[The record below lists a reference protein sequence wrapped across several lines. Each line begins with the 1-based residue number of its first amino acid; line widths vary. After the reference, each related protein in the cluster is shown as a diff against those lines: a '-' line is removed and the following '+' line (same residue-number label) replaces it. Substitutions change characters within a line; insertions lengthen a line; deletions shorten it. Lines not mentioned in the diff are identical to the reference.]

1 MQSLSFFDIVCG
13 FRGPMATTTL
23 PETDV
28 KPADSILDSRE
39 TTCCVAGGGP
49 GGMMLALLLARQGVP
64 VTLLEAHRDFDR
76 DFRGDTIHPSTLEI
90 LDQIGLAEP
99 LLQLRHVKI
108 YGPTL
113 RVANSDF
120 NPVDLR
126 RLKTKFPYIMLLP
139 QTRFLEFLAAEAAK
153 YPAFRLQMQANA
165 GQLLDENGTVRGVR
179 YQGSDGWHEV
189 KALLTVGADG
199 RFSKIRHLAGFEPV
213 GTSPPMDV
221 LWFHLPHL
229 PTDPATSDRVL
240 GGVSGGRMLV
250 VFDRFDYWQV
260 GYVFPKGHYQQ
271 VRAAG
276 LDEFRRSIVEIE
288 PRLKEHV
295 AAITDWHE
303 CTLLSVE
310 SSRCPIWW
318 KPGLLLIGDAA
329 HVMSPVGGVG
339 INYAIQDAVE
349 TANLLTAKLKLGRLL
364 PQDLAEVQ
372 KNREWPTRA
381 IQAMQ
386 SFVQKRVI
394 ANVLASQGPT
404 RIPWPVRLYFRIPYL
419 RDIPAH
425 ILAFGVTRVR
435 LSRELV

>member
-1 MQSLSFFDIVCG
+1 
-13 FRGPMATTTL
+13 MATTTL
-23 PETDV
+23 PDPAV
-28 KPADSILDSRE
+28 KPAAGVLDSQQ
-39 TTCCVAGGGP
+39 TTCCIVGGGP

-64 VTLLEAHRDFDR
+64 VTLLEAHKDFDR

-99 LLQLRHVKI
+99 LHQLRHVKI

-113 RVANSDF
+113 RVANSNF
-120 NPVDLR
+120 NPMDLR

-139 QTRFLEFLAAEAAK
+139 QTKFLEFLAAEAGK
-153 YPAFRLQMQANA
+153 YPSFRLQMVANA
-165 GQLLDENGTVRGVR
+165 GQLIEEDGVVRGVR
-179 YQGSDGWHEV
+179 YQSTDGWHEV

-199 RFSKIRHLAGFEPV
+199 RFSKIRHLAGIEPV
-213 GTSPPMDV
+213 GTSPPMDI

-229 PTDPATSDRVL
+229 PTDPQDSDRVL
-240 GGVSGGRMLV
+240 GGVSRGRMLV

-260 GYVFPKGHYQQ
+260 GFVFPKGHYQEL
-271 VRAAG
+271 RAAG
-276 LDEFRRSIVEIE
+276 LDAFRQSIVEVE
-288 PRLKEHV
+288 PRFAEHV
-295 AAITDWHE
+295 AAITDWHL
-303 CTLLSVE
+303 CSLLSVE
-310 SSRCPIWW
+310 SSRCPVWW

-364 PQDLAEVQ
+364 PEDLAEVQ
-372 KNREWPTRA
+372 KEREWPTRA

-386 SFVQKRVI
+386 SFIQKRVI
-394 ANVLASQGPT
+394 ANVLASQSSVQ
-404 RIPWPVRLYFRIPYL
+404 IPWAVRLFFRIPYL

-425 ILAFGVTRVR
+425 IVAFGVKRVR
-435 LSRELV
+435 LSPELVG